1 MARGINKVILIGNL
15 GQDPEVRFTPSGT
28 AVANLNLATTD
39 TWMDRQ
45 SGQRQERTEW
55 HRVVM
60 FNKTAEIAQ
69 QYLKKGSKVYIE
81 GRLQTRKWQDQNGQD
96 RYSTDIVANDMQMLD
111 GRSGDYQ
118 GGGAP
123 QNNYSQNA
131 PQNAPSMRRLKII
144 LLLITKAAIPL
155 RVVRLKAEITTL
167 AGRAHSSHHG
177 PLSQHRTR
185 ATKLHRPTSRTAATA
200 LRIRVTSTTST
211 MRSRSKDVKRL
222 KRLTRSQYS
231 PLKSGLY
238 CVPGLV
244 TAVRTTAH
252 SLMALELPSPP
263 GHLHRY

>member
-28 AVANLNLATTD
+28 AVANLNLATSD

-55 HRVVM
+55 HRVVL

-96 RYSTDIVANDMQMLD
+96 RYSTEIVANDMQMLD

-123 QNNYSQNA
+123 QGGYAQQTPAQQAPPQQHYGPQQGGYPSQGAPQRNA
-131 PQNAPSMRRLKII
+131 PAPQPQQPAPNQQNSSYGAPDPGNFDDFDDE
-144 LLLITKAAIPL
+144 IPF
-155 RVVRLKAEITTL
+155 
-167 AGRAHSSHHG
+167 
-177 PLSQHRTR
+177 
-185 ATKLHRPTSRTAATA
+185 
-200 LRIRVTSTTST
+200 
-211 MRSRSKDVKRL
+211 
-222 KRLTRSQYS
+222 
-231 PLKSGLY
+231 
-238 CVPGLV
+238 
-244 TAVRTTAH
+244 
-252 SLMALELPSPP
+252 
-263 GHLHRY
+263 

>member
-28 AVANLNLATTD
+28 AVANLNLATSD

-96 RYSTDIVANDMQMLD
+96 RYSTEIVANDMQMLD

-123 QNNYSQNA
+123 QQNYDQHSA
-131 PQNAPSMRRLKII
+131 PQNAPAQNAPSQNNQGGGYPQQGGAPQGGGYPGGQPPRPAQPAPQQGRQ
-144 LLLITKAAIPL
+144 APPPNQQDSSYGAPDPGNFDDFDDEIPF
-155 RVVRLKAEITTL
+155 
-167 AGRAHSSHHG
+167 
-177 PLSQHRTR
+177 
-185 ATKLHRPTSRTAATA
+185 
-200 LRIRVTSTTST
+200 
-211 MRSRSKDVKRL
+211 
-222 KRLTRSQYS
+222 
-231 PLKSGLY
+231 
-238 CVPGLV
+238 
-244 TAVRTTAH
+244 
-252 SLMALELPSPP
+252 
-263 GHLHRY
+263 

>member
-15 GQDPEVRFTPSGT
+15 GQDPEVRFTPSGA

-96 RYSTDIVANDMQMLD
+96 RYSTEIVANDMQMLD
-111 GRSGDYQ
+111 GRTGDFQ

-123 QNNYSQNA
+123 QNYDQNSSPQNNTAQQQPGQNTPSNNNYGGGYPQQGAQQAPRA
-131 PQNAPSMRRLKII
+131 PQPAPQQPPRQGNQAPPPNQQNNSYGNNSYG
-144 LLLITKAAIPL
+144 APDPGNFDDFDDEIPF
-155 RVVRLKAEITTL
+155 
-167 AGRAHSSHHG
+167 
-177 PLSQHRTR
+177 
-185 ATKLHRPTSRTAATA
+185 
-200 LRIRVTSTTST
+200 
-211 MRSRSKDVKRL
+211 
-222 KRLTRSQYS
+222 
-231 PLKSGLY
+231 
-238 CVPGLV
+238 
-244 TAVRTTAH
+244 
-252 SLMALELPSPP
+252 
-263 GHLHRY
+263 